1 MYMLQKIDIDLKKEL
16 YNTRNKQSRL
26 ADIIISK
33 ENELKLLYEKKTKYK
48 QNSEVAKKNKEI
60 LQSEFISI
68 QKKLIN
74 KKKEVIDKLIEH
86 NKKKDK
92 IFINKKEY
100 NDEQLLKKDQK
111 IKFYQAEYMELAN
124 HLYNTKKKYNLLKK
138 NLINLELDKTEIL
151 KKVLKLN
158 NSINHQKNVE
168 IKPQNIKV
176 NKIINVFEKA
186 NKIEEKMNDYSDKA
200 DLDKTISKI
209 FQK

>member
-1 MYMLQKIDIDLKKEL
+1 MLQKIDIDLKKEL
-16 YNTRNKQSRL
+16 NNTRNKQSRL

-48 QNSEVAKKNKEI
+48 QNSEVAKKNKEN

-86 NKKKDK
+86 NKKKEK

-138 NLINLELDKTEIL
+138 NLINLELEKTEIL

>member
-1 MYMLQKIDIDLKKEL
+1 MLQKIDIDLKKEL
-16 YNTRNKQSRL
+16 NNTRNKQSRL

>member
-1 MYMLQKIDIDLKKEL
+1 MLQKIDINLKKEL
-16 YNTRNKQSRL
+16 NNTRNKQSRL

-48 QNSEVAKKNKEI
+48 QNSEVAKKNKEK

-124 HLYNTKKKYNLLKK
+124 HLYNTKKKFNLLKK
-138 NLINLELDKTEIL
+138 FLINLELEKTEIL

-158 NSINHQKNVE
+158 NSINHKKIVE

-176 NKIINVFEKA
+176 NKIINVFEKTD
-186 NKIEEKMNDYSDKA
+186 KVEKKKNDYSDKA
-200 DLDKTISKI
+200 ELDKTISKI

>member
-16 YNTRNKQSRL
+16 NNTRNKQSRIV
-26 ADIIISK
+26 DIIISK

-48 QNSEVAKKNKEI
+48 QNSEVAKKNKEK

-124 HLYNTKKKYNLLKK
+124 HLYNTKKKFNLLKK
-138 NLINLELDKTEIL
+138 FLINLELEKTEIL

-176 NKIINVFEKA
+176 NKIINVFKKA
-186 NKIEEKMNDYSDKA
+186 DKIEEKMNDYSDKA

>member
-1 MYMLQKIDIDLKKEL
+1 MYMLQKIGIDLKKEL
-16 YNTRNKQSRL
+16 NNTRNKQSRL

-74 KKKEVIDKLIEH
+74 KKKEIIDKLIEH

-138 NLINLELDKTEIL
+138 NLINLELEKTEIL

-158 NSINHQKNVE
+158 NSINHQKFVKK
-168 IKPQNIKV
+168 KPQNIKV

-186 NKIEEKMNDYSDKA
+186 NKIEEKMNDYSDKV
-200 DLDKTISKI
+200 DLDRTISKI

>member
-1 MYMLQKIDIDLKKEL
+1 MLQKIDIDLKKEL
-16 YNTRNKQSRL
+16 NNTRNKQSRL

-48 QNSEVAKKNKEI
+48 QNSEVAKKNKEN

-74 KKKEVIDKLIEH
+74 KKKEIIDKLIEH
-86 NKKKDK
+86 NKKKEK

-186 NKIEEKMNDYSDKA
+186 DKIEKKMNDYSDKD

>member
-1 MYMLQKIDIDLKKEL
+1 MYMLQKIDIDLKKEIN
-16 YNTRNKQSRL
+16 NTRNKQSRIV
-26 ADIIISK
+26 DIIISK

-176 NKIINVFEKA
+176 NKIINVFKKA
-186 NKIEEKMNDYSDKA
+186 DKIEEKMNDYSDKA

>member
-1 MYMLQKIDIDLKKEL
+1 MLQKIDIDLKKEL
-16 YNTRNKQSRL
+16 NNTRNKQSRL

-74 KKKEVIDKLIEH
+74 KKKEVTDKLIEH

>member
-1 MYMLQKIDIDLKKEL
+1 MLQKIDINLKKEL
-16 YNTRNKQSRL
+16 NNTRNKQSRL

-74 KKKEVIDKLIEH
+74 KKKEIIDKLIKH

-176 NKIINVFEKA
+176 NKIINVFKKA
-186 NKIEEKMNDYSDKA
+186 DKIEEKMNDYSDKA

>member
-1 MYMLQKIDIDLKKEL
+1 MYMLQKIGIDLKKEL
-16 YNTRNKQSRL
+16 NNTRNKQSRL

-48 QNSEVAKKNKEI
+48 QNSDVAKKNKVN

-74 KKKEVIDKLIEH
+74 KKKEIIDKLIAH

-158 NSINHQKNVE
+158 NSINHQKFVE
-168 IKPQNIKV
+168 KKPQNIKV

-186 NKIEEKMNDYSDKA
+186 DKVEKKKNNDSDKI

-209 FQK
+209 FQ

>member
-1 MYMLQKIDIDLKKEL
+1 MLQKIDINLKKEL
-16 YNTRNKQSRL
+16 NNTRNKQSRL

-74 KKKEVIDKLIEH
+74 KKKEVIDKLIEY

>member
-1 MYMLQKIDIDLKKEL
+1 MLQKIDIDLKKEL
-16 YNTRNKQSRL
+16 NNTRNKQSRIV
-26 ADIIISK
+26 DIIISK

-48 QNSEVAKKNKEI
+48 QNSEVAKKNKEK

-124 HLYNTKKKYNLLKK
+124 HLYNTKKKFNLLKK
-138 NLINLELDKTEIL
+138 FLINLELEKTEIL

-158 NSINHQKNVE
+158 NSINHKKIVE

-176 NKIINVFEKA
+176 NKIINVFKKA
-186 NKIEEKMNDYSDKA
+186 DKIEEKMNDYSDKA

>member
-1 MYMLQKIDIDLKKEL
+1 MLQKIDIDLKKEL
-16 YNTRNKQSRL
+16 NNTRNKQSRL

-48 QNSEVAKKNKEI
+48 QNSEVAKKNKEN

>member
-1 MYMLQKIDIDLKKEL
+1 MLQKIGIDLKKEL
-16 YNTRNKQSRL
+16 NNTRNKQSRL
-26 ADIIISK
+26 ADIIITK

-48 QNSEVAKKNKEI
+48 QNSEVAKKNKEN

-100 NDEQLLKKDQK
+100 N
-111 IKFYQAEYMELAN
+111 
-124 HLYNTKKKYNLLKK
+124 LLKK

-158 NSINHQKNVE
+158 NSINHQKFVE
-168 IKPQNIKV
+168 KKPQNIKV

>member
-1 MYMLQKIDIDLKKEL
+1 MLQKIDIDLKKEL
-16 YNTRNKQSRL
+16 NNTRNKQSRL

-74 KKKEVIDKLIEH
+74 KKKEIIDKLIEH